1 MNLVSGLRDA
11 IKTQQRGLSDLRASC
26 NSAQGWQDDARQ
38 SFDGQIIDELER
50 DGRALLERLR
60 SAAHG
65 IASAQQ
71 RLIR

>member
-1 MNLVSGLRDA
+1 MSGLRDA
-11 IKTQQRGLSDLRASC
+11 INTQQRAVNDLRASC
-26 NSAQGWQDDARQ
+26 NNAQGWQDDARQ
-38 SFDGQIIDELER
+38 SFDRQVIDELER

-60 SAAHG
+60 SAAHD